1 MWFFSRRELIAK
13 ILPLT
18 FFINNTEASTTTEEN
33 VPKEFINVQCY
44 DSLRQIK
51 PKFVGQRIYL
61 KSYYPNSIHGGG
73 IFVAIADNK
82 EEDYGVTCKVNDD
95 WA

>member
-51 PKFVGQRIYL
+51 RL
-61 KSYYPNSIHGGG
+61 
-73 IFVAIADNK
+73 
-82 EEDYGVTCKVNDD
+82 C
-95 WA
+95 